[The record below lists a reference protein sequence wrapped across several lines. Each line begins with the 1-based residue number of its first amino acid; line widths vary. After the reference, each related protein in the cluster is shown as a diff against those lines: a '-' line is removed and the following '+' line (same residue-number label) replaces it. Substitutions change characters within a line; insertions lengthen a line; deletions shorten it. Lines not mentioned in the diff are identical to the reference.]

1 MKEQRRNLQHQELLA
16 RREKY
21 LVDRAR
27 KQQLEVERARN
38 QPSPMAELRKLEMQ
52 DRLQSERAARAQEK
66 LERREAAQ
74 QKQTIKREAEN
85 KERRAWLEELLRDY
99 DVEGNAPRQFNM
111 SGSRRRVF
119 LTPENIDRQLT
130 AMLMGQTSPIDKW
143 SNRARETQR
152 ELEEQHKDAM
162 LGGRMLDIQGPPDT
176 PLSAVQSEVTPAE
189 LKADLRA
196 GATAA
201 PIDTAG
207 PEFEDKL
214 RSALSSFSQLR
225 GPASDSQASEP
236 QPGKSAPPTPAE
248 DTEKKD

>member
-52 DRLQSERAARAQEK
+52 DRLQNERAAKAQEK

-85 KERRAWLEELLRDY
+85 KERMAWLEELLRDY

-119 LTPENIDRQLT
+119 LTPEVRKWVRDRCASATDSRVGALVAEHRPAAHRDADGADVAHRQVVKPRPGD
-130 AMLMGQTSPIDKW
+130 AG
-143 SNRARETQR
+143 AR
-152 ELEEQHKDAM
+152 
-162 LGGRMLDIQGPPDT
+162 
-176 PLSAVQSEVTPAE
+176 
-189 LKADLRA
+189 
-196 GATAA
+196 GATA
-201 PIDTAG
+201 PS
-207 PEFEDKL
+207 PRFVE
-214 RSALSSFSQLR
+214 
-225 GPASDSQASEP
+225 
-236 QPGKSAPPTPAE
+236 
-248 DTEKKD
+248 